1 MAAASGSTASGGWA
15 LTRRLLSPRWILV
28 HLLVWVAAITM
39 VELGLWQ
46 LRVSDRKHFDL
57 QNFSYVLQ
65 WWAFAAFTVAFW
77 LRAMYNVHRPP
88 VAAEP
93 GGALVL
99 RSGSGGAGVVTQ
111 AGPAELVAPAHS
123 SGDTAVYR
131 GYVIPQ
137 SAQLPHRSEGDS
149 HHALYNDYLWQLSL
163 ADAVSTR
170 DRPSFY
176 QSTLTQATGAPAS
189 QGSDSRAPAAAAPPT
204 LRPVLDAGSA
214 AIADED
220 TGGLGT
226 HS

>member
-1 MAAASGSTASGGWA
+1 MAAASESSASSGWSLA
-15 LTRRLLSPRWILV
+15 RRLLSSRWIAV
-28 HLLVWVAAITM
+28 HLLVCTAVITM

-88 VAAEP
+88 NAADP

-99 RSGSGGAGVVTQ
+99 RGGSGGAGVVAQ
-111 AGPAELVAPAHS
+111 AGPADLVAPAYS
-123 SGDTAVYR
+123 SGNAAVYR

-137 SAQLPHRSEGDS
+137 SGQVPHRSEGDS

-163 ADAVSTR
+163 GDAASPR
-170 DRPSFY
+170 DRLSFY
-176 QSTLTQATGAPAS
+176 PPTPEATGAPAS
-189 QGSDSRAPAAAAPPT
+189 EGADTRALAGAAPPT
-204 LRPVLDAGSA
+204 LRRVIDAGSKA
-214 AIADED
+214 TADES
-220 TGGLGT
+220 TNGPGA